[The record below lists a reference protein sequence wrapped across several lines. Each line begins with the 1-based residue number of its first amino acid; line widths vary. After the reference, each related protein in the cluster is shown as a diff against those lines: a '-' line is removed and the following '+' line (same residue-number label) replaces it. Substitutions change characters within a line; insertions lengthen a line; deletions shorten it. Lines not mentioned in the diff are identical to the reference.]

1 MKKYLF
7 LLLPVMTILL
17 MPTGVSAKSK
27 CEAVSGTGKNIGDEI
42 ACDSEHFY
50 VLENDGDNIKM
61 LAKYNLY
68 TGSIINR
75 EKIERAAGDTRSDAE
90 YCSDLATERGGKS
103 RRDGVYNVDSYCF
116 IEKQIEANEIKQNSQ
131 ALSAHWDEGGN
142 YLYPQV
148 GDVYLH
154 VSTQQGPGYMAER
167 SGDFYPDVNTA
178 SKYDNYFH
186 DYASPYEA
194 YMIYASGQNAYY
206 SGASDSNMGSILKS
220 YRDTLESDF
229 EIKNIDLMTL
239 DDVNNVVKKNNK
251 TIPYY
256 DWYRAAQSNR
266 MNSDRLEFAFLD
278 DYLTKE
284 QSFIF
289 GTTYWI
295 RTGYGLNQNYGNN
308 YGNNNNMWASGEY
321 VLFIDSAGGVC
332 ESGYKLAGNSSVDG
346 DYTIICG
353 SQYFNYISEIGCG
366 IRPVVVIA
374 NDLKYRITI
383 KVDGNGKIEAEDT
396 ASGNDEVKFK
406 IIPNKGFA
414 LRSLRVI
421 TDSGEEV
428 EFSEEELIKNE
439 DGTVS
444 FSDNKFTMPFD
455 NVTIEASWEKI
466 DVPKTPTS
474 AEATKNPNTAA
485 AMPATYCM
493 LFGVLSAV
501 IGLVVKKRLG

>member
-1 MKKYLF
+1 
-7 LLLPVMTILL
+7 
-17 MPTGVSAKSK
+17 
-27 CEAVSGTGKNIGDEI
+27 
-42 ACDSEHFY
+42 
-50 VLENDGDNIKM
+50 
-61 LAKYNLY
+61 
-68 TGSIINR
+68 
-75 EKIERAAGDTRSDAE
+75 
-90 YCSDLATERGGKS
+90 
-103 RRDGVYNVDSYCF
+103 
-116 IEKQIEANEIKQNSQ
+116 
-131 ALSAHWDEGGN
+131 
-142 YLYPQV
+142 
-148 GDVYLH
+148 
-154 VSTQQGPGYMAER
+154 
-167 SGDFYPDVNTA
+167 
-178 SKYDNYFH
+178 
-186 DYASPYEA
+186 
-194 YMIYASGQNAYY
+194 MIYTSGQNAYY

-251 TIPYY
+251 AIPYS
-256 DWYRAAQSNR
+256 DWYRAAQLNR

-295 RTGYGLNQNYGNN
+295 RTGYRPNQNYGNS
-308 YGNNNNMWASGEY
+308 YNNNNNTWASSEY

-332 ESGYKLAGNSSVDG
+332 ESGYKLAGNTSADG
-346 DYTIICG
+346 GFTIICG

-374 NDLKYRITI
+374 NDLKYRITT
-383 KVDGNGKIEAEDT
+383 KTDGNGKIEVEDT

-414 LRSLRVI
+414 LKSLRVI

-444 FSDNKFTMPFD
+444 FSDNKITMPFD

-466 DVPKTPTS
+466 GAPVAPTS
-474 AEATKNPNTAA
+474 AEAMKNPNTAA
-485 AMPATYCM
+485 ATPAIYC
-493 LFGVLSAV
+493 VLLGALLAV
-501 IGLVVKKRLG
+501 IGLMVCKGDLF

>member
-7 LLLPVMTILL
+7 LLLPVMAILL

-27 CEAVSGTGKNIGDEI
+27 CEAISGTGKNIGDEI
-42 ACDSEHFY
+42 ACGSEHFY

-75 EKIERAAGDTRSDAE
+75 EKIERAASDTRSDVE

-103 RRDGVYNVDSYCF
+103 RRDGVYNVDGYCF

-154 VSTQQGPGYMAER
+154 VSTQQGQGYAAER
-167 SGDFYPDVNTA
+167 SGDFYPDLSTA
-178 SKYDNYFH
+178 SKYDNHFH
-186 DYASPYEA
+186 DYTSPYEA
-194 YMIYASGQNAYY
+194 YMIYTSGQNLYY
-206 SGASDSNMGSILKS
+206 SGASDSNMGRILKD

-251 TIPYY
+251 SIPYGE
-256 DWYRAAQSNR
+256 WHFAAQSNR

-308 YGNNNNMWASGEY
+308 YGNNNNMWSGGEY

-332 ESGYKLAGNSSVDG
+332 ESGYKSAGSTIGDG
-346 DYTIICG
+346 GYTVICG
-353 SQYFNYISEIGCG
+353 SQFYNYISEIGCG
-366 IRPVVVIA
+366 IRPVIVIA
-374 NDLKYRITI
+374 NDLKYRITT
-383 KVDGNGKIEAEDT
+383 KTDGNGKIEVEDT

-406 IIPNKGFA
+406 IIPNKGFT
-414 LRSLRVI
+414 LKSLRVI
-421 TDSGEEV
+421 ANSGEEV

-466 DVPKTPTS
+466 GTPVSVENPDT
-474 AEATKNPNTAA
+474 ATTT
-485 AMPATYCM
+485 PALFFV
-493 LFGVLSAV
+493 LFGALSAV
-501 IGLVVKKRLG
+501 IGVVGRKSLKK